1 MWQMVKT
8 NQIFHEKYWSFTSK
22 LTDSKSS
29 NPSLFS
35 YVRMIQNHPPTP
47 VRKSKYSYLF
57 IKRVYQLSIQG
68 DIFEKKI
75 KHVGKQS
82 T

>member
-1 MWQMVKT
+1 MSQLNGGLGWKIKAENTRILKT
-8 NQIFHEKYWSFTSK
+8 CLEPNINQ
-22 LTDSKSS
+22 
-29 NPSLFS
+29 FS
-35 YVRMIQNHPPTP
+35 IT
-47 VRKSKYSYLF
+47 YSYLS